1 MSSKSSRKTQSVLAG
16 TSSRLGEEV
25 ERLIQKER
33 FKDAVK
39 QAKLCYKEENTPEN
53 HRLLERAYFLR
64 ARQLVQLG
72 MPDSAREVSQH
83 LLDFGVTASD
93 WVDEFVRL
101 LMGLGLGQNAFHVQ
115 EKLGTPDLKDQLV
128 RMAAD
133 QAVIH
138 PEKAGEIAPG
148 LARDATLIRQSL
160 EQLQANDEA
169 GALMLL
175 RDLARSS
182 PLSEW
187 KYFVRG
193 MAAYNRHEAAEIQV
207 NWDRLDPA
215 RKAFGIAQRLRSL
228 AQAEES
234 TTDDPNLE
242 AMETLAF
249 GEPVL
254 ARLRQ
259 VRSHAANQ
267 EWEKL
272 IRLLGPLRQSLR
284 RIEPKL
290 AERLTRI
297 LFGSVIEE
305 ATNLD
310 LISAKRLLTGFTL
323 AAEPLAIDPAWNR
336 LWAIAWDGPQAA
348 TAASLDHWV
357 RYLEDLKTIP
367 AFNPTER
374 ALAQAMV
381 WNHIALLH
389 RDVVADLT
397 DPGGSDFRFFA
408 LVRPKIDDRAVD
420 RAKKKVIECL
430 EKSLELAPAHLP
442 TYRLLIAVYRGW
454 DDAAG
459 LEAAVRR
466 LLAKFPE
473 DLESL
478 SLLAR
483 KYLDRNDTAA
493 AMPIVQ
499 KARALRP
506 LDESL
511 RELEWTVR
519 VGLARNHALVERWDE
534 GREQFRAAEE
544 LLPECRRQYWYL
556 ARKVIFEAKASQP
569 GQSDVYLREAQA
581 LLAEPTPLWL
591 ALLIESIRYGMTAS
605 HQKGYAEL
613 WAAELKKKCRSE
625 TAGEMAALL
634 DSYTLAGVEYPGRA
648 GHIKQFLAFVE
659 RTTRLK
665 YRREDIERVCEFLVH
680 RQDQARLLDKLLK
693 SGLKHHPESPLLN
706 LRAGLIGMAN
716 ETPKSRGEKARSYLQ
731 KALALAEASTVPKE
745 TALLK
750 EIKAALTML
759 NEVSERRF
767 RHFGFDDGPFP
778 FPIPGEGDEFD
789 EFFDDDFD
797 EDENEWDDDDDGF
810 GWRPVSIPSPPP
822 RAKKHKSRKKR

>member
-1 MSSKSSRKTQSVLAG
+1 MS
-16 TSSRLGEEV
+16 EEV

-39 QAKLCYKEENTPEN
+39 QAKLCYKEATTPDN

-72 MPDSAREVSQH
+72 MPDSAREVSGH
-83 LLDFGVTASD
+83 LLDFGVSAGD
-93 WVDEFVRL
+93 WVDEFIRL
-101 LMGLGLGQNAFHVQ
+101 LMGLGLGKNAFQLQ
-115 EKLGTPDLKDQLV
+115 ETLGTPDLNDQLV
-128 RMAAD
+128 GMAAD
-133 QAVIH
+133 QAVVH
-138 PEKAGEIAPG
+138 PEKAGEIAPA
-148 LARDATLIRQSL
+148 LARDAALIRQSL
-160 EQLQANDEA
+160 EVLQANDEA
-169 GALMLL
+169 GALLLL

-187 KYFVRG
+187 KFFVRG
-193 MAAYNRHEAAEIQV
+193 MAAYNRRDAAETQV

-215 RKAFGIAQRLRSL
+215 RKAFRIADRLRRL

-259 VRSHAANQ
+259 VRSHAAHQ

-284 RIEPKL
+284 RIDPKL

-297 LFGSVIEE
+297 LFGSVVEE

-310 LISAKRLLTGFTL
+310 LIGAERLLTGFTT

-336 LWAIAWDGPQAA
+336 LWAIAWDGPQAP
-348 TAASLDHWV
+348 TAASLDHWT
-357 RYLEDLKTIP
+357 RYLDDLKTIP

-374 ALAQAMV
+374 VLAQALV
-381 WNHIALLH
+381 WNHIAGLH
-389 RDVVADLT
+389 RDLVADLA
-397 DPGGSDFRFFA
+397 DPGGPPMRFFRLA
-408 LVRPKIDDRAVD
+408 PPKIDEKAVD

-430 EKSLELAPAHLP
+430 EHSLELAPGHLP
-442 TYRLLIAVYRGW
+442 TYRLLIAAYRGW

-478 SLLAR
+478 TLLAQE
-483 KYLDRNDTAA
+483 YLDRNDTAA

-511 RELEWTVR
+511 RTLEWTVR

-534 GREQFRAAEE
+534 GREQFTAAEE

-556 ARKVIFEAKASQP
+556 ARKVIFEAKASQAR
-569 GQSDVYLREAQA
+569 QSDVYLKEAQA
-581 LLAEPTPLWL
+581 GLVEPTPLWL

-605 HQKGYAEL
+605 HQKGYRDL

-634 DSYTLAGVEYPGRA
+634 DSYVLAGVEYPGRA
-648 GHIKQFLAFVE
+648 GHIKQLVAYLG

-680 RQDQARLLDKLLK
+680 RQDQARLLDKLVK
-693 SGLKHHPESPLLN
+693 SGLKHHLGSPLLN
-706 LRAGLIGMAN
+706 LRAGLLGMADATLN
-716 ETPKSRGEKARSYLQ
+716 ARGETARSYLE
-731 KALALAEASTVPKE
+731 KALKLAEASTVPKD

-778 FPIPGEGDEFD
+778 FPIPREDDEFG

-797 EDENEWDDDDDGF
+797 EDDDEFDDDDDDGF
-810 GWRPVSIPSPPP
+810 GWRPAAIPSPPP
-822 RAKKHKSRKKR
+822 RAKKQKSRRKR

>member
-1 MSSKSSRKTQSVLAG
+1 M
-16 TSSRLGEEV
+16 GEEV

-33 FKDAVK
+33 LKDAVK

-83 LLDFGVTASD
+83 LLDFGLTTSE
-93 WVDEFVRL
+93 WVDEFLRL
-101 LMGLGLGQNAFHVQ
+101 LMGLGLGKIAFQLQ
-115 EKLGTPDLKDQLV
+115 EKLGAPDLKDQLV
-128 RMAAD
+128 GIAAD
-133 QAVIH
+133 QAVVH
-138 PEKAGEIAPG
+138 AEKAGEIAPA

-169 GALMLL
+169 GALVLL
-175 RDLARSS
+175 RDLPRSS

-187 KYFVRG
+187 KFFVRG
-193 MAAYNRHEAAEIQV
+193 LAAYNRRDEAELQV

-215 RKAFGIAQRLRSL
+215 RNAFRIAQRLRHL

-242 AMETLAF
+242 TMETLAF

-259 VRSHAANQ
+259 LRSHAASQ

-272 IRLLGPLRQSLR
+272 IRLLGPLRQCLR
-284 RIEPKL
+284 RIDPKL

-310 LISAKRLLTGFTL
+310 LAGAERLLTSFTRT
-323 AAEPLAIDPAWNR
+323 AEPLAIDPAWNR
-336 LWAIAWDGPQAA
+336 LWAIAWDGPQAP
-348 TAASLDHWV
+348 TAASLDHWT

-374 ALAQAMV
+374 ALAQAMI
-381 WNHIALLH
+381 WNHIAGLH
-389 RDVVADLT
+389 RDLVADLCE
-397 DPGGSDFRFFA
+397 PGGAHMRFFR
-408 LVRPKIDDRAVD
+408 LGPPKIDDRAVE
-420 RAKKKVIECL
+420 RGKKNVIECL
-430 EKSLELAPAHLP
+430 EKSLKLAPAHLP
-442 TYRLLIAVYRGW
+442 TYRLLIAAYRGW
-454 DDAAG
+454 DDPAG

-466 LLAKFPE
+466 LLAKFPD

-519 VGLARNHALVERWDE
+519 VGLARNHALGERWDE

-544 LLPECRRQYWYL
+544 LLPACRKQYWYL
-556 ARKVIFEAKASQP
+556 ARKVIFEAKASQA

-581 LLAEPTPLWL
+581 GLVESTPLWL

-605 HQKGYAEL
+605 HQKGYADL
-613 WAAELKKKCRSE
+613 WTAELKKKCRSE

-634 DSYTLAGVEYPGRA
+634 DSYTIAGVEYSGRA
-648 GHIKQFLAFVE
+648 GHIRQLLAYLG

-680 RQDQARLLDKLLK
+680 RQDQARLLDKLVK
-693 SGLKHHPESPLLN
+693 SGLKHHPGSPLLN
-706 LRAGLIGMAN
+706 LRAGLLGMADATLN
-716 ETPKSRGEKARSYLQ
+716 ARGETARSYLQ

-745 TALLK
+745 TALLTQ
-750 EIKAALTML
+750 IKAALTML
-759 NEVSERRF
+759 NEVSERRC
-767 RHFGFDDGPFP
+767 RHSGFDDGPFP
-778 FPIPGEGDEFD
+778 FPIPGEDDEWG

-797 EDENEWDDDDDGF
+797 EDEDEFDDDDDDGF
-810 GWRPVSIPSPPP
+810 GWRPATIPSPPP